1 MLFSARSRLK
11 PVTDGLGLKQF
22 GGFKMGIRINTN
34 MMSINA
40 HRNLRSSQQAMQS
53 TSEKLSSGSR
63 INKSADDAAGLAIS
77 ENLGAQIRSFK
88 QSARNAQDGISFIQ
102 VAEGGM
108 NETGNMIIRLREL
121 AVQSASDTIGARE
134 RGYLEK
140 EAQQLKLEIERI
152 AQGTEYNGQNLLNG
166 SGEMMDFQ
174 IGIKNNEFL
183 DRISYD
189 PSTTNVSLESLGLS
203 DVSIGTKAESQE
215 TLAALDQSLTVLNN
229 NRSSL
234 GALQNRLN
242 STISNTEVA
251 VENLSA
257 AKSRIKD
264 ADVASQSAE
273 LARTSIMLQSG
284 ISVLAQANQSQA
296 MALKLIG

>member
-1 MLFSARSRLK
+1 M
-11 PVTDGLGLKQF
+11 GL
-22 GGFKMGIRINTN
+22 RINTN

-40 HRNLRSSQQAMQS
+40 QRNLRGTKLAQQS

-77 ENLGAQIRSFK
+77 ENLSAQIRSFK

-108 NETGNMIIRLREL
+108 NEVGNMIVRLREL
-121 AVQSASDTIGARE
+121 AVQSASDTIGPKE
-134 RGYLEK
+134 RGYLDK
-140 EAQQLKLEIERI
+140 EAQQLKREIERI

-166 SGEMMDFQ
+166 SGEKMDFQ

-183 DRISYD
+183 DRISYN
-189 PSTTNVSLESLGLS
+189 PAKTNVSLESLGLS
-203 DVSIGTKAESQE
+203 EIDISEKAGAQNS
-215 TLAALDQSLTVLNN
+215 LANLDDSLSVLNQ

-242 STISNTEVA
+242 STINNTEVA
-251 VENLSA
+251 IENLSA
-257 AKSRIKD
+257 ARSRIKD
-264 ADVASQSAE
+264 ADVATQSAE
-273 LARTSIMLQSG
+273 MARTSIMLQSG
-284 ISVLAQANQSQA
+284 VSVLAQANQSQA
-296 MALKLIG
+296 MALKLLG

>member
-1 MLFSARSRLK
+1 
-11 PVTDGLGLKQF
+11 
-22 GGFKMGIRINTN
+22 MGIRINTN

-40 HRNLRSSQQAMQS
+40 HRNLRSSQMAMES
-53 TSEKLSSGSR
+53 TSQKLSSGSR

-108 NETGNMIIRLREL
+108 NETGNMIVRLREL
-121 AVQSASDTIGARE
+121 AVQSASDTVGQKE

-166 SGEMMDFQ
+166 SGEVMDFQ

-189 PSTTNVSLESLGLS
+189 PSTTNVSLDSLGLT
-203 DVSIGTKAESQE
+203 DVSIADKESSQQ
-215 TLAALDQSLTVLNN
+215 TLASLDDSLTVLNN

-284 ISVLAQANQSQA
+284 VSVLAQANQSQA

>member
-1 MLFSARSRLK
+1 M
-11 PVTDGLGLKQF
+11 GL
-22 GGFKMGIRINTN
+22 RINTN

-40 HRNLRSSQQAMQS
+40 HRNLRGTQSAMQS
-53 TSEKLSSGSR
+53 TSEKLSSGYR

-77 ENLGAQIRSFK
+77 ENLNGQIRSFK
-88 QSARNAQDGISFIQ
+88 QSARNAQDGVSFIQ

-108 NETGNMIIRLREL
+108 NEVSNMITRLREL
-121 AVQSASDTIGARE
+121 AVQAASDTIGEKE
-134 RGYLEK
+134 RGYLDRET
-140 EAQQLKLEIERI
+140 QQLKLEIERI
-152 AQGTEYNGQNLLNG
+152 AQGTEYNGTKLLNG
-166 SGEMMDFQ
+166 EGTRLDFQ

-189 PSTTNVSLESLGLS
+189 PSTTNISLESLGLAEIGS
-203 DVSIGTKAESQE
+203 GTKEAAQES
-215 TLAALDQSLTVLNN
+215 LAAIDASLITLNT
-229 NRSSL
+229 NRSQL

-257 AKSRIKD
+257 ARSRIKD
-264 ADVASQSAE
+264 ADVASESAE
-273 LARTSIMLQSG
+273 IARTSIMLQSG

-296 MALKLIG
+296 MALKLLS

>member
-1 MLFSARSRLK
+1 M
-11 PVTDGLGLKQF
+11 GL
-22 GGFKMGIRINTN
+22 RINTN

-40 HRNLRSSQQAMQS
+40 HRNLRGTQSAMQS
-53 TSEKLSSGSR
+53 TSEKLSSGYR

-77 ENLGAQIRSFK
+77 ENLSGQIRSFK
-88 QSARNAQDGISFIQ
+88 QSARNAQDGVSFIQ

-108 NETGNMIIRLREL
+108 NEVSNMITRLREL
-121 AVQSASDTIGARE
+121 AVQAASDTIGEKE
-134 RGYLEK
+134 RGYLDRET
-140 EAQQLKLEIERI
+140 QQLKLEIERI
-152 AQGTEYNGQNLLNG
+152 AQGTEYNGTKLLNG
-166 SGEMMDFQ
+166 EGNRLDFQ

-189 PSTTNVSLESLGLS
+189 PSTTNISLESLGLTE
-203 DVSIGTKAESQE
+203 IGSSTKEAAQES
-215 TLAALDQSLTVLNN
+215 LAAIDASLITLNT
-229 NRSSL
+229 NRSQL

-264 ADVASQSAE
+264 ADVASESAE
-273 LARTSIMLQSG
+273 IARTSIMLQSG

-296 MALKLIG
+296 MALKLLG

>member
-1 MLFSARSRLK
+1 M
-11 PVTDGLGLKQF
+11 GL
-22 GGFKMGIRINTN
+22 RINTN

-40 HRNLRSSQQAMQS
+40 HRNLRSTQLAMQS

-77 ENLGAQIRSFK
+77 ENLNGSIRSFK

-108 NETGNMIIRLREL
+108 NEVSNMITRLREL
-121 AVQSASDTIGARE
+121 AVQAASDTIGEKE
-134 RGYLEK
+134 RGYLNRET
-140 EAQQLKLEIERI
+140 QQLKLEMERI
-152 AQGTEYNGQNLLNG
+152 AQGTEYNGTKLLNG
-166 SGEMMDFQ
+166 DGTQLDFQ

-183 DRISYD
+183 DRISYN
-189 PSTTNVSLESLGLS
+189 PSNTNVSLESLGLS
-203 DVSIGTKAESQE
+203 EISAATKEDAQNSLSNLDDSLI
-215 TLAALDQSLTVLNN
+215 TLNT
-229 NRSSL
+229 NRSQL

-242 STISNTEVA
+242 STINNTEVA
-251 VENLSA
+251 IENLSA

-264 ADVASQSAE
+264 ADVASESAE
-273 LARTSIMLQSG
+273 MARTSIMAQSG

-296 MALKLIG
+296 MALKLLG